1 MPVENSEVKALIAS
15 QANVGKNTGNL
26 ARTVVR
32 KTALDIVRDAKAIA
46 HQKFSPEATGATAN
60 SISATDL
67 RTVGTSGDLS
77 VEIGPT
83 TYYAFFVE
91 NGTSRMAAKP
101 FMGPAADRNEP
112 AFVRAMEIIA
122 EEALG

>member
-1 MPVENSEVKALIAS
+1 MPLENSGIRKLS
-15 QANVGKNTGNL
+15 GNL
-26 ARTVVR
+26 GRVEGEIRKRAQLVTR

-60 SISATDL
+60 SISHSY
-67 RTVGTSGDLS
+67 VGPME

-83 TYYAFFVE
+83 TYYAPFVE

-122 EEALG
+122 EEAVG